1 MNTTLVW
8 VRRVPAIPF
17 DIPSIDARLPSPPCR
32 MRRSVYA
39 LHLVSPRIL
48 KLSGAPIKPSNFHRQ
63 RHAKAFVFSAWLRR
77 QEGIVRDLISPG
89 YPATKRENEVIRIW
103 FVKKRE
109 HVDSFNSIGNKV
121 VRGFFFRFGELD

>member
-1 MNTTLVW
+1 
-8 VRRVPAIPF
+8 
-17 DIPSIDARLPSPPCR
+17 

-63 RHAKAFVFSAWLRR
+63 RHAKAFEFSAWLRR

-89 YPATKRENEVIRIW
+89 YPATKRGRTKLSEYGLLRKENMLIRLIQSGIKSGGRA
-103 FVKKRE
+103 V
-109 HVDSFNSIGNKV
+109 NGN
-121 VRGFFFRFGELD
+121 FFAAWVNWIKIRYTR